1 MLRRPHRMCALRPM
15 RIFLS
20 SGARRRE
27 ALTGYLFLLPSLIG
41 VCALLVFPMADTVRR
56 SFLTVAG
63 DWRGLENYRLL
74 MENASFRLAAAN
86 TARFLITAVPLLLI
100 LSLGAALVV
109 KRAPAFVKSS
119 FLVPLAL
126 PVASLALLWR
136 VLFEDH
142 GLVNA
147 ALNAVGMETLS
158 FLNSG
163 ASFWVLVGSYIWKN
177 AGFDMVL
184 LLSAL
189 MNVSPSLYEA
199 AQLDGAGRMK
209 QFRHITLPHLYPTLF
224 VTAVLSV
231 INAFKVFREAY
242 LVAGNYPHERMYL
255 LQHLFNNWFLRLD
268 IDKLCAAATLTAL
281 VLAVFI
287 LLLRNFWGR
296 SRL

>member
-1 MLRRPHRMCALRPM
+1 MPRRPHRMCALRPM

-74 MENASFRLAAAN
+74 LENASFRLAAAN

-136 VLFEDH
+136 VLFEDY

-209 QFRHITLPHLYPTLF
+209 QFRHITLPNLYPTLF

>member
-1 MLRRPHRMCALRPM
+1 MPRRPHRMCALRPM

-136 VLFEDH
+136 VLFEDY

-209 QFRHITLPHLYPTLF
+209 QFRHITLPNLYPTLF

-268 IDKLCAAATLTAL
+268 IDKLCVAATLTAL

>member
-209 QFRHITLPHLYPTLF
+209 QFRHITLPNLYPTLF